1 MKKCASCTKD
11 LPDAALHC
19 VFCGAK
25 QPPAPAVAAGQAKTV
40 MGYSANEVAEHL
52 KQQGHSPRAHAPS
65 APPFQPPRPA
75 PPAGGQFPAPAPS
88 YPSAPPQYQPP
99 SAAANAATMFVPGGG
114 PPGAG
119 QFPNQPG
126 PSGPTAGAF
135 AIGGGPAPAHQPQPQ
150 PATTPYQA
158 PNRANRPSQQGG
170 MGGMAPAPIQ
180 PLPQYQATHSTPAR
194 AGRPLEPWK
203 DALRIMMFIWGGVL
217 IVAFLT
223 PTGLVPDLKF
233 HFNTIIDGTGS
244 QKIEPL
250 VLVAVGLLSIVLG
263 AIPMSSLPRGLIA
276 GLMGLTGL
284 LLPTILDLVDGKDLQ
299 WQQLVGMVGMIV
311 LIPSLLLRH
320 EYRESILPRVMIT
333 VGVLMILVPELV
345 PQHEQIHLVDNF
357 KAVIDAEGDKKIMPI
372 IEIVK
377 VLLVVATLL
386 AWLPS
391 PSSGASKLFA
401 WLLIPYGALVTLTLL
416 ILALGSDKLGAIL
429 ELSPYGAVMAWAP
442 VAAFLV
448 LVGYGFATVLGKQL
462 E

>member
-40 MGYSANEVAEHL
+40 MGYSANEVADHL
-52 KQQGHSPRAHAPS
+52 KQQGHLPRAHAPS
-65 APPFQPPRPA
+65 AQPFAPPQRPAA

-114 PPGAG
+114 PPGFA
-119 QFPNQPG
+119 PTPG
-126 PSGPTAGAF
+126 PTGAPAGAF
-135 AIGGGPAPAHQPQPQ
+135 GIGGGPAPAHQPHQPQ
-150 PATTPYQA
+150 AQPVPTPYQA
-158 PNRANRPSQQGG
+158 PNRQNRPSQHGGG
-170 MGGMAPAPIQ
+170 MSPQPIQ
-180 PLPQYQATHSTPAR
+180 PLPQYQATHSTPER
-194 AGRPLEPWK
+194 AGRPIEPWK

-223 PTGLVPDLKF
+223 PTALVPELKF
-233 HFNTIIDGTGS
+233 HFNTIIDGAGT
-244 QKIEPL
+244 QKLEPL
-250 VLVAVGLLSIVLG
+250 VLVAVGLLSVVLA
-263 AIPMSSLPRGLIA
+263 AIPMSSMPRGLIA

-284 LLPTILDLVDGKDLQ
+284 LLPTIVGLADGKDLV
-299 WQQLVGMVGMIV
+299 WQELVGIVGMIA
-311 LIPSLLLRH
+311 LIPALFLRH
-320 EYRESILPRVMIT
+320 EYRESILPRVLVT
-333 VGVLMILVPELV
+333 VGVLMVLVPELV
-345 PQHEQIHLVDNF
+345 PQNEQINLVDNF

-372 IEIVK
+372 IEILK

-391 PSSGASKLFA
+391 PSSGGSKLFA
-401 WLLIPYGALVTLTLL
+401 WLLIPYGALVALAGLFLL
-416 ILALGSDKLGAIL
+416 LGNDLLGKALESG
-429 ELSPYGAVMAWAP
+429 PYEAVMAWAP
-442 VAAFLV
+442 VSAFLV

>member
-40 MGYSANEVAEHL
+40 MGYSANEVADHL
-52 KQQGHSPRAHAPS
+52 KQQGHLPRAHAPS
-65 APPFQPPRPA
+65 SQPFAPPRPA

-114 PPGAG
+114 PPGP
-119 QFPNQPG
+119 FPPQPG
-126 PSGPTAGAF
+126 PSGATAGAF
-135 AIGGGPAPAHQPQPQ
+135 GIGGGPAPAHQPQPQ
-150 PATTPYQA
+150 PVPTPYQA
-158 PNRANRPSQQGG
+158 PNRSSRPSQHGGG
-170 MGGMAPAPIQ
+170 MSAPIQ
-180 PLPQYQATHSTPAR
+180 PLPQYQATHSTPER
-194 AGRPLEPWK
+194 AGRPIEPWK

-217 IVAFLT
+217 VISFLT
-223 PTGLVPDLKF
+223 PTALVPELKF
-233 HFNTIIDGTGS
+233 HFNTIIDGAGT
-244 QKIEPL
+244 QKLMPL
-250 VLVAVGLLSIVLG
+250 VLVAVGLLSIVLA

-284 LLPTILDLVDGKDLQ
+284 VLPTILDLADGKDLN
-299 WQQLVGMVGMIV
+299 WQALVGLVGMIT
-311 LIPSLLLRH
+311 LIPALLLRH
-320 EYRESILPRVMIT
+320 EYRESILPRVLVT
-333 VGVLMILVPELV
+333 VGVLMVLVPELV
-345 PQHEQIHLVDNF
+345 PQHEQIKLVDNF

-372 IEIVK
+372 IEILK
-377 VLLVVATLL
+377 VLLVVSTLL

-401 WLLIPYGALVTLTLL
+401 WLLIPYGALVTLTILF
-416 ILALGSDKLGAIL
+416 LALGSDKLGAIL
-429 ELSPYGAVMAWAP
+429 EMSPYAAIMVWAP
-442 VAAFLV
+442 VSAFLV